1 MYVPTGNIG
10 DSFTGGSSQGGRSP
24 RPLLAETIPEKA
36 FSFAQ
41 TLSFWYVK
49 VFLVLSSLSLVI
61 ASSMVFYWLVYFL
74 LIPPKLYTYPAYL
87 KGDCFNVTLANRQWV
102 SDYRPLTWDRPTV
115 SIDFDVTLMLKV
127 PMVGPSDHSEQSSI
141 IATLLTAS
149 GNPLA
154 TFQTQWLTP
163 QLSSLAFFLRNI
175 AFSVPSALGL
185 VYETWE
191 AELPLFSSFPL
202 LIEEGNDP
210 LSYVSV
216 CMHPRPQFYY
226 SELRFHSKLS
236 GLRYLLST
244 YPVGSF
250 LVFTTLTTALFT
262 VFAASA
268 GAALLLLGNLTKEK
282 TEDAHVMEETDSD
295 DSQE

>member
-1 MYVPTGNIG
+1 MNLPTGNIG
-10 DSFTGGSSQGGRSP
+10 DSLHGGSSQGAVSP
-24 RPLLAETIPEKA
+24 RPVLAETVPEKA

-49 VFLVLSSLSLVI
+49 LFLVLSSLSLVI
-61 ASSMVFYWLVYFL
+61 VSSMVFYWLVYFL
-74 LIPPKLYTYPAYL
+74 LIPPKLYTYPANL

-102 SDYRPLTWDRPTV
+102 SDFRPLTWDRPTA
-115 SIDFDVTLMLKV
+115 SIEFDVSLMLKV
-127 PMVGPSDHSEQSSI
+127 PMVSPSDHREQSSI
-141 IATLLTAS
+141 NATLLTAS
-149 GNPLA
+149 GAALA
-154 TFQTQWLTP
+154 DFQTQWLPP
-163 QLSSLAFFLRNI
+163 QLSNWAFFLRNM
-175 AFSVPSALGL
+175 AYSVPSALGL

-191 AELPLFSSFPL
+191 AELPLFLSFPL
-202 LIEEGNDP
+202 LMEEGNDP

-268 GAALLLLGNLTKEK
+268 GAALLLIGNLRRKK
-282 TEDAHVMEETDSD
+282 TRDDDADSVDSD